1 MRTTFAYSLYFR
13 SGVLAAALYNA
24 DTASLSVLSSVSE
37 LSPEFKMTKTLL
49 HQVGFEK
56 YPQRNIEVMGISDSV
71 CNSWTLA
78 TCSWTPDNRLSSW
91 ASSSRYAASPMRRR
105 TQRALRPLMAERVC

>member
-1 MRTTFAYSLYFR
+1 MHSPHDENICLLPSLYFR

-49 HQVGFEK
+49 HQVGF
-56 YPQRNIEVMGISDSV
+56 
-71 CNSWTLA
+71 
-78 TCSWTPDNRLSSW
+78 
-91 ASSSRYAASPMRRR
+91 
-105 TQRALRPLMAERVC
+105 